1 MTRFLISAAR
11 LAAPALVVLQ
21 VACGGDASGPK
32 HTPTSIEANSSLI
45 ITGPAGQAALERPS
59 VVVRDENGNPMGG
72 ASVVFSVTSGDG
84 AVSGATVTTG
94 ADGVA
99 TVGTWTLGQ
108 TAATN
113 TVDATVAGLA
123 AVTFTANAGDP
134 CKVTPGYTIGAS
146 TDGRLG
152 LADCQVSDGSFV
164 DFWLT
169 AIPATATY
177 LFNESSTQVDS
188 YLLLLTTD
196 FHVIAQNDNAG
207 STTHNSTIKAILP
220 ATQSFLVGANSL
232 NPRETGAYTLT
243 SGPTNSPVTNCEDV
257 FATPGITTDQS
268 LQTTDCNQSGFYSDD
283 YIIFINTGQTITV
296 TMTSGTIDPYLELY
310 EIRTGGTLV
319 AANDDASGATK
330 NASLTYTAANLGY
343 FYIKART
350 TSAGTTGAYTLTIQ

>member
-1 MTRFLISAAR
+1 MTRFLIGAAR
-11 LAAPALVVLQ
+11 FAAPAAVLLQ

-59 VVVRDENGNPMGG
+59 VVVRDENGDPMAG

-94 ADGVA
+94 ATGVA
-99 TVGTWTLGQ
+99 TVGVWTLGQ
-108 TAATN
+108 TASTN
-113 TVDATVAGLA
+113 TVDATVAGLP

-134 CKVTPGYTIGAS
+134 CKVTPDYTIGS
-146 TDGRLG
+146 NTTGRLG

-169 AIPATATY
+169 AIPSTATY
-177 LFNESSTQVDS
+177 LFNESSTDVDS

-220 ATQSFLVGANSL
+220 AQSFLVGANSL
-232 NPRETGAYTLT
+232 NARETGTYSLT
-243 SGPTNSPVTNCEDV
+243 SGPTSSPVTNCEDV

-283 YIIFINTGQTITV
+283 YIIFVNTGQTITV
-296 TMTSGTIDPYLELY
+296 TMTSSTIDPYLELY

-319 AANDDASGATK
+319 AANDDANGTTK
-330 NASLTYTAANLGY
+330 NASLTYTASNLGY
-343 FYIKART
+343 FFIKART
-350 TSAGTTGAYTLTIQ
+350 TTAGTTGAYTLTIQ